1 MKIRITHK
9 PDSYSALVSEYDK
22 ENYIV
27 EAELESP
34 EDANAVDVIKMFVKA
49 MQIEGYADK
58 SIYQCMLD
66 VALYEAFESNL
77 NLEIDAYDYESLK
90 IREEDE

>member
-9 PDSYSALVSEYDK
+9 PDSYSALISEYDR

-34 EDANAVDVIKMFVKA
+34 EDANAVDVIKMFAKA
-49 MQIEGYADK
+49 MQIEGYANK

-66 VALYEAFESNL
+66 VALYEAYESNL
-77 NLEIDAYDYESLK
+77 KLDIDKYDYESLT